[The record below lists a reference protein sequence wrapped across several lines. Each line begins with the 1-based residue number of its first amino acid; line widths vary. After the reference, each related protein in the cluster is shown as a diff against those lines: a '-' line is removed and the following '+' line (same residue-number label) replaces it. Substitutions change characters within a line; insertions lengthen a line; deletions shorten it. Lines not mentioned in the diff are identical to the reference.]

1 MDWGFGGLE
10 GKWET
15 RRTLVLSLCFSI
27 RLKRRVFLGQMGA
40 GTSMFEPV
48 FTKMPFAC
56 FKHPFCWHQ
65 ILKQK
70 FPDGVMQSVGS
81 GRSKW
86 AHQCAEAR
94 GTLGQY
100 NSKGFSCQLVPF
112 WSPLLLNSVWTSFVD
127 RPVACNPL
135 CSLVFSLSFPSGFL
149 LGPSKMGWVNC
160 RGQGPIT
167 QTWRESQ

>member
-27 RLKRRVFLGQMGA
+27 RLKRRVLLGQMGG

-48 FTKMPFAC
+48 LRKCPLPASSIHFAGTKFSSRNSR
-56 FKHPFCWHQ
+56 
-65 ILKQK
+65 
-70 FPDGVMQSVGS
+70 PDGVMQSVGS

-112 WSPLLLNSVWTSFVD
+112 WSPLTPYFRLDFF
-127 RPVACNPL
+127 CG
-135 CSLVFSLSFPSGFL
+135 PSGVFAHLCFRCHFL
-149 LGPSKMGWVNC
+149 LVSFWDHLRWV
-160 RGQGPIT
+160 G
-167 QTWRESQ
+167 